1 MDAML
6 RGKAEEL
13 AKEIAVSISTQQ
25 ELSDVMRL
33 MTKSV
38 IERMLDA
45 EMDVHLDEER
55 GRTAPAAV
63 ATTAATQDRCRWCVC
78 RRSRRRSSRQR
89 LRPQSPQWQVGQD
102 RARRIGAADDHH
114 AARSQRHLRAAA
126 DSQVRAT
133 PGRLRRQD
141 SRALRQGHEH
151 ARHSRVGENALRRGA
166 LADVDFQS

>member
-55 GRTAPAAV
+55 GRTVPASRGDNRRDAS
-63 ATTAATQDRCRWCVC
+63 RCHWCVC
-78 RRSRRRSSRQR
+78 RRGRRRSSGKK

-102 RARRIGAADDHH
+102 RAGRIRTADDHH
-114 AARSQRHLRAAA
+114 AARSERHLRAAA
-126 DSQVRAT
+126 
-133 PGRLRRQD
+133 
-141 SRALRQGHEH
+141 
-151 ARHSRVGENALRRGA
+151 
-166 LADVDFQS
+166 

>member
-45 EMDVHLDEER
+45 EMDVHLDQER
-55 GRTAPAAV
+55 GRTVPEAV
-63 ATTAATQDRCRWCVC
+63 ATTAAMPTATTVRLPPRPTPIGQAKAPAAIAATASRPRPCRAN
-78 RRSRRRSSRQR
+78 RD
-89 LRPQSPQWQVGQD
+89 G
-102 RARRIGAADDHH
+102 
-114 AARSQRHLRAAA
+114 
-126 DSQVRAT
+126 
-133 PGRLRRQD
+133 
-141 SRALRQGHEH
+141 
-151 ARHSRVGENALRRGA
+151 
-166 LADVDFQS
+166 